1 MGAREGDVYC
11 FAVIVPA
18 PALKSMH
25 VRTWLRTLFGFIL
38 VSLLAVTV
46 WASLRQ
52 PVWEWSGLT
61 RVPDNGWAIATLLDA
76 YYGFITFYVWVAY
89 KEQRW
94 LPRILWLIAILAL
107 GNMAMSGYVLLQLHR
122 LPPGE
127 PLPSLLVARNP

>member
-1 MGAREGDVYC
+1 
-11 FAVIVPA
+11 
-18 PALKSMH
+18 MH

-61 RVPDNGWAIATLLDA
+61 REPDNGWAIATLLDA
-76 YYGFITFYVWVAY
+76 YYGFITFYVWVMY

-94 LPRILWLIAILAL
+94 APRILWLIAILAL
-107 GNMAMSGYVLLQLHR
+107 GNMAMSAYVLLQLRR

-127 PLPSLLVARNP
+127 PLPALLVARNP

>member
-1 MGAREGDVYC
+1 MGGGVL
-11 FAVIVPA
+11 FAVIVQT

-25 VRTWLRTLFGFIL
+25 VRNWLRILFGFIL
-38 VSLLAVTV
+38 VSLLAVTA

-61 RVPDNGWAIATLLDA
+61 RAPDNGWAIATLLDA

-94 LPRILWLIAILAL
+94 PARILWLIAILAL
-107 GNMAMSGYVLLQLHR
+107 GNMAMSAYVLLQLR
-122 LPPGE
+122 KLPPGE
-127 PLPSLLVARNP
+127 PLPALLVTRNP